1 MDVEVHAFNQVLEG
15 RGRGILKL
23 EASLNYRASSRAKQK
38 LDIWRR
44 IRGSGLVSGFQ
55 NLLQLDLSL
64 KMSIINCSVGVLTQ
78 DFVHSGQVSA
88 IPLQDQTYDVAEAQR
103 FLLCKDSQLGDLVL
117 GGFIWELCGFC
128 LLCWGLNSLLQVRG
142 RFDLNKMLCHCV

>member
-44 IRGSGLVSGFQ
+44 IRGSGLVSSF
-55 NLLQLDLSL
+55 
-64 KMSIINCSVGVLTQ
+64 
-78 DFVHSGQVSA
+78 
-88 IPLQDQTYDVAEAQR
+88 
-103 FLLCKDSQLGDLVL
+103 
-117 GGFIWELCGFC
+117 
-128 LLCWGLNSLLQVRG
+128 
-142 RFDLNKMLCHCV
+142 